1 MFNLLCIL
9 LNKIIFA
16 SNQKK
21 MKHISKDQISQM
33 EKIERLNLIN
43 SCTGYKSANLI
54 ATKSVDEK
62 PNVAIFSS
70 VTHLGSEPALIG
82 FFMRPTTVPRDTYKN
97 IRETGF
103 FTVNHITI
111 DMIADAHHTSANYE
125 VGISEFDKTNLEEEY
140 KNDIEIPFVK
150 GSPVQLY
157 CKYVNEYYIKE
168 NDTIHIVAS
177 IENLFFDKNLQHE
190 DGWLQIE
197 KGNVIALNGL
207 DGYCLPKL
215 VDRFQYARKDTPSKS
230 FFK

>member
-1 MFNLLCIL
+1 MI
-9 LNKIIFA
+9 
-16 SNQKK
+16 Q
-21 MKHISKDQISQM
+21 ISKEEISKM
-33 EKIERLNLIN
+33 EKVERLNLIN

-54 ATKSVDEK
+54 ATKSADGK

-70 VTHLGSEPALIG
+70 ITHLGSFPALIG
-82 FFMRPTTVPRDTYKN
+82 FIMRPTTVPRDTYKN

-103 FTVNHITI
+103 FTVNHITV

-125 VGISEFDKTNLEEEY
+125 LGISEFDKTNLEEEF

-168 NDTIHIVAS
+168 NDTIHIIAS
-177 IENLFFDKNLQHE
+177 IENLFFDENLQHE
-190 DGWLQIE
+190 DGWLQID